1 MIPSHFAGRLPANSV
16 ADGQEIGWV
25 GAGGWKIMLARIPFP
40 NLNNLNVISAQ
51 REIVIFL
58 KGYEISHSV
67 VERGTR

>member
-1 MIPSHFAGRLPANSV
+1 MKFHMC
-16 ADGQEIGWV
+16 V
-25 GAGGWKIMLARIPFP
+25 GLEGKVMHATVPFP